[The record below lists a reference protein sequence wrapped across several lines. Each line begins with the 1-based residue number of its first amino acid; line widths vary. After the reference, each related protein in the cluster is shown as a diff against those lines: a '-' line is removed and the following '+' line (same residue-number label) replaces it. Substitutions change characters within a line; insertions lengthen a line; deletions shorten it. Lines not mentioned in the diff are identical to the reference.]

1 MYNNKKNKNKT
12 YSGFFS
18 AVADES
24 HGKRVQRLS
33 KINLNITPDITVHN
47 ALFAFVSQSVYEC
60 NILKRF
66 IHKHFATY
74 IKSMKTIN
82 VWFDGVVK

>member
-1 MYNNKKNKNKT
+1 MYNNKKIKNKT

-66 IHKHFATY
+66 NKHFATY

-82 VWFDGVVK
+82 VVK

>member
-1 MYNNKKNKNKT
+1 MYNNKKIKNKR

-33 KINLNITPDITVHN
+33 KINLNITSDITVHN

-66 IHKHFATY
+66 NKHFATY
-74 IKSMKTIN
+74 IKSMKTID

>member
-1 MYNNKKNKNKT
+1 MYNNKKIKNKR

-66 IHKHFATY
+66 NKHFATY
-74 IKSMKTIN
+74 IKSMKTID

>member
-1 MYNNKKNKNKT
+1 MYNNKKIKNKT

-33 KINLNITPDITVHN
+33 KINLNITSDITVHN

-66 IHKHFATY
+66 NNHFATY
-74 IKSMKTIN
+74 IKSMKTID

>member
-1 MYNNKKNKNKT
+1 MYNNKKIKNKR

-66 IHKHFATY
+66 NKHFATY